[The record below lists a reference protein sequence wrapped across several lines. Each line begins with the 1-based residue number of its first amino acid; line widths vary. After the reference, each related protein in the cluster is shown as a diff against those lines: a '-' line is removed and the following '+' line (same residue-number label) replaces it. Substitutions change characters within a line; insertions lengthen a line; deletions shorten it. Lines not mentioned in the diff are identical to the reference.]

1 MGDPPERSIQL
12 PIPIRLKDIVVLGTD
27 GLFDNVELDEIIGII
42 QNSVDLQTGM
52 LNDKQKVAEQLAQL
66 GH

>member
-52 LNDKQKVAEQLAQL
+52 LKDKQKVAEQLAQL